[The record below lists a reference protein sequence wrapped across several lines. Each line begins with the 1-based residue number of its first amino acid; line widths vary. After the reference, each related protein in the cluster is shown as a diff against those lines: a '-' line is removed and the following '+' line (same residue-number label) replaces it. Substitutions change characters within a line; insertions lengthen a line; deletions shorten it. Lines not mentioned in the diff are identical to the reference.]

1 MQGKATGCFVDQ
13 SKIASAADA
22 PVTAYYLW
30 LPFLLTFCFGF
41 AKMPRSLWRRML
53 EGGMLKNIMGNMDAE
68 TIAHNF
74 IKFQPRFGR
83 YHFYFGFCEFL
94 NLVMVVLSMF
104 VTDALLLN
112 KFFGYGQE
120 VFRYIWSEKTIHPDT
135 GRYNTHDPMCELF
148 PTEVSV
154 NWPMAI
160 NVNKIIFS
168 YPRSPA
174 TSTLVPLPEP
184 LTGATTFASST
195 TTSSTRSTSWS
206 SGSGGC
212 SSSESPLSALSSD
225 SPE

>member
-1 MQGKATGCFVDQ
+1 MDQ

-53 EGGMLKNIMGNMDAE
+53 EGGMLKNLMGNLEPE

-120 VFRYIWSEKTIHPDT
+120 VFRYIWSEKAIHPDT

-148 PTEVSV
+148 PTEVS
-154 NWPMAI
+154 I
-160 NVNKIIFS
+160 NRLLM
-168 YPRSPA
+168 P
-174 TSTLVPLPEP
+174 
-184 LTGATTFASST
+184 
-195 TTSSTRSTSWS
+195 TRY
-206 SGSGGC
+206 C
-212 SSSESPLSALSSD
+212 FRFYIL
-225 SPE
+225 